1 MCPFWHLDFQKWPE
15 TVSFNTF
22 DLRTCFAPQRRALFD
37 LSYIMDLWKDPYKC
51 PFAEFLP
58 LGRISCEGTGHGHFL
73 TCIWH
78 LFSCPYFTLHKHMS
92 FFSLAEIPGKRTDIT
107 RKERKYPG
115 RVNMTKNVNMRWHCF
130 CLLFLFL
137 RNGLL
142 KKLSN
147 RISPLGRVVENV
159 SNRLTRW
166 RSCRNAARRLK
177 RLEDQRTGRLGRGHG
192 GPSGFSQNT

>member
-1 MCPFWHLDFQKWPE
+1 VANRQGK
-15 TVSFNTF
+15 TVWTCVNQLWIIEELWESRRHIIVIYTWIIE
-22 DLRTCFAPQRRALFD
+22 RTNNCLFAG
-37 LSYIMDLWKDPYKC
+37 
-51 PFAEFLP
+51 FLP
-58 LGRISCEGTGHGHFL
+58 LGRNSCEGPGHGHFL